1 MKVDFVYGDNL
12 GVAAPG
18 CAALHAETR
27 AERGF
32 TQTDHRLLA
41 DAIERVAQADGGGRL
56 ALARRGWADRRD
68 KNELPVRAVREAAKK
83 IILELGDEAAKR
95 TQGGFGRADLRG
107 DLCDRLQARGP
118 RGFDILRP
126 EPKPSPPPAGW
137 PPQTI
142 GQRIVCADSFCKLE
156 SWR

>member
-41 DAIERVAQADGGGRL
+41 DAIERVAQSDGGGRL

-68 KNELPVRAVREAAKK
+68 KNELPVRAVRETVEK
-83 IILELGDEAAKR
+83 IILKLGDEAAKW

-107 DLCDRLQARGP
+107 DLHDRLQARGA
-118 RGFDILRP
+118 RDFDVRRH
-126 EPKPSPPPAGW
+126 EPMPSLDPPSG
-137 PPQTI
+137 
-142 GQRIVCADSFCKLE
+142 RHK
-156 SWR
+156 